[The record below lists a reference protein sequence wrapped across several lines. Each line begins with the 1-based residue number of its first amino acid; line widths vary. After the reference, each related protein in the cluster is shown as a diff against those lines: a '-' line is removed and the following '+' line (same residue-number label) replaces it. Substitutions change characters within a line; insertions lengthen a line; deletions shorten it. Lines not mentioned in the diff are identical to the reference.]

1 MKRFLLLILL
11 LPAGLM
17 AQDSTFRFS
26 GSGDFINSGLNVDYG
41 IRSRSVLTDS
51 LFTRDG
57 VFVGMFGVDG
67 GARLKL
73 AAADSAGNLPPF
85 RFTTGTK
92 LTATP
97 QTLSIETNGDSVFFT
112 NASGVRY
119 VLGSKRADTSST
131 TSNVGG
137 WTLTGLIKSDVAKKV
152 YVRGSAGDTVT
163 NYLFNVSGT
172 SYHGNTAEFAGDVTT
187 RDTAWFQ
194 STGRILK
201 NVAFQGTAITDTY
214 LAKITSANKVSG
226 NAITDGTIGGTTV
239 WGGAEITGAN
249 KVNGTAISG
258 TITGAI
264 LQTAASPNARV
275 AMTSTGIGA
284 WNSSNTQT
292 VQILNNGS
300 GWFGLS
306 GTQAISW
313 SVAGVVT
320 AGGFTLSAN
329 SLSTTSGGNTVALST
344 GSDALIA
351 GPTGSPTFTLTQAG
365 MITAYGAAMYS
376 SSSAA
381 KTAMTSSGFG
391 AWNSSGTQTM
401 QILNTGAGWFGTSGT
416 QALSWTSAGVVTAG
430 GFTIST
436 SALYTGSKTDYNDAN
451 AGVHL
456 GTDGIGIG
464 NNVFTVSSA
473 GALVATSATITG
485 AITASSGTISGSLLV
500 TGGLQTAASP
510 NARVVM
516 TSVGIGAYNSSNV
529 QTAKILNN
537 GSGWLGA
544 STSLAWTVDGV
555 ITAGG
560 WTIGATSLTDA
571 AGTVGMSSAVT
582 GGDDIRFWAG
592 NATPASAAFRITE
605 AGALTATN
613 ATITGTITGSTLT
626 TAGSGARITIGT
638 ASAAAIQF
646 YNSTGDLG
654 SVAMGS
660 SYLTM
665 SAPTGIYFSTS
676 SQNDLYHN
684 GYKIWNA
691 ANMGTGST
699 LDADLLDGSHKSA
712 FYLTS
717 DGYVTSAWG
726 TKTATSCYI
735 VDEAGAPY
743 SEVWSRTLTINGV
756 TVTVLTLN

>member
-1 MKRFLLLILL
+1 MTNPETGAMEMKDDTL
-11 LPAGLM
+11 
-17 AQDSTFRFS
+17 
-26 GSGDFINSGLNVDYG
+26 Y
-41 IRSRSVLTDS
+41 
-51 LFTRDG
+51 FTG
-57 VFVGMFGVDG
+57 
-67 GARLKL
+67 
-73 AAADSAGNLPPF
+73 
-85 RFTTGTK
+85 
-92 LTATP
+92 
-97 QTLSIETNGDSVFFT
+97 Q
-112 NASGVRY
+112 SGVRRALAIARLDTTTASTAGGWTRTTLIKTTTAGDAVHIRVSNGDTTGSALLNVY
-119 VLGSKRADTSST
+119 GSTYLKNDLTLGSDLYYGATKIFNKADTSLV
-131 TSNVGG
+131 NVFYNG
-137 WTLTGLIKSDVAKKV
+137 
-152 YVRGSAGDTVT
+152 
-163 NYLFNVSGT
+163 
-172 SYHGNTAEFAGDVTT
+172 
-187 RDTAWFQ
+187 Q
-194 STGRILK
+194 P
-201 NVAFQGTAITDTY
+201 ITDAY
-214 LAKITSANKVSG
+214 LAKITSADKVSG